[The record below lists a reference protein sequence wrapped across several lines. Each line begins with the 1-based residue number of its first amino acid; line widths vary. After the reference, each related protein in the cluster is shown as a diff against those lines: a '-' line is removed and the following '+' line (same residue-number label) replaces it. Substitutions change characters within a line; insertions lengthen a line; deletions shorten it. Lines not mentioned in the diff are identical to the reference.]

1 MAHLKLSLQ
10 LVLIGLLT
18 NTLWKDVVNGAPPIE
33 TAAPPAER
41 VAPPV
46 ESVAPSIATSTP
58 PVEKIAPS
66 PSPPQLQPSRPSRS
80 PLNSDIFAKALPAI
94 VRVQAGQEMGSGTII
109 SPDGLVL
116 TNSHVVGRSR
126 AVEVQVQGQAVYG
139 TVIKV
144 AGGVQATVDYA
155 LIKLQSGQYPY
166 LERCPKSPTDGE
178 RIFIAGF
185 PLGTYEPIRRTGRVL
200 SQFGS
205 PKANQFVIEADIK
218 PGNSGGPLLNSNAQL
233 CGVVT
238 GNLGSRGIAGVQ
250 RAESVNQFLNES
262 TTEF

>member
-1 MAHLKLSLQ
+1 M
-10 LVLIGLLT
+10 
-18 NTLWKDVVNGAPPIE
+18 VNGAPPIE
-33 TAAPPAER
+33 TVAPPAER
-41 VAPPV
+41 ITPSVEPVAPP
-46 ESVAPSIATSTP
+46 IAKLTP
-58 PVEKIAPS
+58 PAEKIAPS
-66 PSPPQLQPSRPSRS
+66 PPLAQPFRPSGS
-80 PLNSDIFAKALPAI
+80 PVKSDVFAKALPAI

-126 AVEVQVQGQAVYG
+126 EVEVQVQGQPVYG
-139 TVIKV
+139 TVIEV
-144 AGGVQATVDYA
+144 AGGVQANVDYA

-185 PLGTYEPIRRTGRVL
+185 PLGTYEPVRRTGRVL

-250 RAESVNQFLNES
+250 RVESVNQFLNQS